1 MILEHDKA
9 VRLTKKEISCA
20 VLSNQEMVIE
30 TYIRAAPKPADRA
43 NLMLMES
50 SALGKR
56 SKAPDGPDR
65 RSRGLNQSKLKLFRW
80 SVVRPIL

>member
-9 VRLTKKEISCA
+9 VRLTKKEISRA
-20 VLSNQEMVIE
+20 VRSNQEMVIE

-50 SALGKR
+50 SALGKP
-56 SKAPDGPDR
+56 KAPDGPNR
-65 RSRGLNQSKLKLFRW
+65 RSRGWTS
-80 SVVRPIL
+80 PD